1 MILALTL
8 ALACTDTSSN
18 TDEGVDSPGEEPEW
32 MAPTGGVVTVET
44 RDGVTLE
51 ADYLPSATQGPA
63 IVLLHMIPPGN
74 TRADWPDSFQEA
86 LGAQGWSVMAVDR
99 RGAGG
104 SGGDAVDAYQG
115 EAGKYDVEACVKRLV
130 DDGYAQIAIIGA
142 SNGTTSMVDYAV
154 WAEGESLP
162 VPLGLAYMSGGAYT
176 ESQNQMESVP
186 QVPMAF
192 LYPPNEAGWS
202 EGNQDLDPGTWR
214 WHSYENGDHGTRLF
228 GTPDAAQVESD
239 LLAFT
244 ATLLPED

>member
-8 ALACTDTSSN
+8 AMACTTSS
-18 TDEGVDSPGEEPEW
+18 DDDVVDSPGVEPEW
-32 MAPTGGVVTVET
+32 MAPDGGVITVET

-104 SGGDAVDAYQG
+104 SGGEAVDAYQG
-115 EAGKYDVEACVKRLV
+115 EAGKYDVEACVKKLV
-130 DDGYAQIAIIGA
+130 EDGYTQVAIIGA

-154 WAEGESLP
+154 WAEGEGLP
-162 VPLGLAYMSGGAYT
+162 VPLGLAYMSGGGYT
-176 ESQNQMESVP
+176 ETQNQMEDVP
-186 QVPMAF
+186 KVPMAF
-192 LYPPNEAGWS
+192 LYPPNEADWP
-202 EGNQDLDPGTWR
+202 EGQQSLDPGTWV
-214 WHSYENGDHGTRLF
+214 WHSYADGQHGTRLF
-228 GTPDAAQVESD
+228 DTPDAAQVETD

-244 ATLLPED
+244 DSLLP